1 MQENDT
7 SALPQNT
14 QPALLGSGETGEAIA
29 VLGGGSWGTALA
41 MLLAEAGRR
50 VTLWDRSAELADSIQ
65 SRRVNARYLPGIALP
80 DNLAATS
87 RMAEAVTPAT
97 SWVIVA
103 VASPGIRPVAS
114 ELKSLLARDCGIVI
128 ATKGLEAGSGMTV
141 SEILSGC
148 LSGAPHAGL
157 VALSGPNLAQEVIRR
172 VPTVAVAA
180 SDIVELARRAQKLL
194 SIPRTFRVYT
204 HGDVRGVELAG
215 ALKNVLAIGAGIS
228 DGLGFGDNTKAALM
242 TRGLMEMSRLGLAA
256 GANALTF
263 LGLAG
268 VGDLMATANS
278 RLSRNYRVGAGLAQG
293 KTLPEILSGL
303 GQVAEGVTTSQAAQL
318 LLGRYQ
324 TEAPLFETLYAVIH
338 QGKSPSVAVE
348 ELMTRPAKDEYG

>member
-1 MQENDT
+1 MENT
-7 SALPQNT
+7 EISPREPSAEHSPIT
-14 QPALLGSGETGEAIA
+14 RERGERIA

-41 MLLAEAGRR
+41 MLLAEAGHA
-50 VTLWDRSAELADSIQ
+50 VTLWDRNEEIVKSIASQ
-65 SRRVNARYLPGIALP
+65 RVNARYLPGVILP
-80 DNLAATS
+80 ESLTATS
-87 RMAEAVTPAT
+87 RMSDAVRPETA
-97 SWVIVA
+97 WVIVA

-114 ELKSLLARDCGIVI
+114 ELKPLLAAGCGIVI

-141 SEILSGC
+141 SEILGGC
-148 LSGAPHAGL
+148 LSGAPYAGL
-157 VALSGPNLAQEVIRR
+157 VALSGPNLAQEVVRR

-180 SDIVELARRAQKLL
+180 SDVIGLAHQARKLL
-194 SIPRTFRVYT
+194 SVPRAFRVYT

-278 RLSRNYRVGAGLAQG
+278 RLSRNYRVGAGLAEG
-293 KTLPEILSGL
+293 KSLPEILSSL
-303 GQVAEGVTTSQAAQL
+303 GQVAEGVTTSQAAWAL
-318 LLGRYQ
+318 LDRYQ
-324 TEAPLFETLYAVIH
+324 TEAPLFETLYSVIH
-338 QGKSPSVAVE
+338 QGKSPSMAVE
-348 ELMTRPAKDEYG
+348 ELMTRPAKDEYS

>member
-1 MQENDT
+1 MEDT
-7 SALPQNT
+7 ETSETNR
-14 QPALLGSGETGEAIA
+14 GEQIA

-41 MLLAEAGRR
+41 MLLAEAGHP
-50 VTLWDRSAELADSIQ
+50 VTLWDRNPELAESIESQ
-65 SRRVNARYLPGIALP
+65 RVNTRYLPGVALP
-80 DNLAATS
+80 PLLAATS
-87 RMAEAVTPAT
+87 RMATAVTPAT
-97 SWVIVA
+97 TWVIVA

-114 ELKSLLARDCGIVI
+114 ELKPLLAAGCGVVI

-141 SEILSGC
+141 SEILVGC
-148 LSGAPHAGL
+148 LSDSPYAGL
-157 VALSGPNLAQEVIRR
+157 VALSGPNLAQEVVRR

-180 SDIVELARRAQKLL
+180 SDTIGLAHRAQKLL
-194 SIPRTFRVYT
+194 SIPRAFRVYT

-278 RLSRNYRVGAGLAQG
+278 RLSRNYRVGAGLAEG
-293 KTLPEILSGL
+293 KTLPDILSGL
-303 GQVAEGVTTSQAAQL
+303 GQVAEGVTTSQAAKL
-318 LLGRYQ
+318 LLSRYQ
-324 TEAPLFETLYAVIH
+324 TEAPLFEMLYSVIH
-338 QGKSPSVAVE
+338 QGKSSSAAVE
-348 ELMTRPAKDEYG
+348 ELMTRPAKDEYR